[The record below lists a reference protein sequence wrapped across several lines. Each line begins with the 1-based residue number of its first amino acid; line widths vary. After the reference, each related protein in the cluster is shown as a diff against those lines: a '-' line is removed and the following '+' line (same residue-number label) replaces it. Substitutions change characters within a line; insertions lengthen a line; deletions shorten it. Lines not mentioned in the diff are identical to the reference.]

1 MNDSAYGELVQAGAT
16 EGTDFG
22 VVAYPGTDGNYV
34 AIVDTFVRARQAK
47 NGRNASDFLT
57 VIGAPEV
64 QVAFSKA
71 KGSVP
76 VRTDADISTLSP
88 YQQSAAQALR
98 SEAVLWSI
106 THGSGMS
113 PQFQQ
118 GFYDAVESYVRSR
131 DAGAFSNTLTDAL
144 RRQPPAK

>member
-1 MNDSAYGELVQAGAT
+1 MYK
-16 EGTDFG
+16 
-22 VVAYPGTDGNYV
+22 
-34 AIVDTFVRARQAK
+34 RQAK

-57 VIGAPEV
+57 VIGAPEI
-64 QVAFSKA
+64 QVAFSKV

-76 VRTDADISTLSP
+76 VRTDADISALSP

-98 SEAVLWSI
+98 TQIVLWSI
-106 THGSGMS
+106 VHGSAMS

-131 DAGAFSNTLTDAL
+131 DARAFSNTLTEAL